1 MSKHYRTNPVGDY
14 SKKLQKQHQKN
25 AIFKTK
31 KKRKKNGCY
40 VATCVYGTYD
50 CPELW
55 VLRRYRDDYLDRT
68 IMGSLFIS
76 FYYFFSPF
84 AIKLFGNTRLF
95 KNIFRPLLNNIVKNL
110 RDKGYSDKPYKDE
123 Y

>member
-25 AIFKTK
+25 AVFKTR

-40 VATCVYGTYD
+40 VATCVYETYD
-50 CPELW
+50 CPEVW
-55 VLRRYRDDYLDRT
+55 VLRRFRDDRLESTLVGR
-68 IMGSLFIS
+68 LFIS
-76 FYYFFSPF
+76 FYYTFSPI
-84 AIKLFGNTRLF
+84 AIKMFGNTIFF
-95 KNIFRPLLNNIVKNL
+95 KKFFRPLLDNIVKKLKNE
-110 RDKGYSDKPYKDE
+110 GFSDKPYIDK